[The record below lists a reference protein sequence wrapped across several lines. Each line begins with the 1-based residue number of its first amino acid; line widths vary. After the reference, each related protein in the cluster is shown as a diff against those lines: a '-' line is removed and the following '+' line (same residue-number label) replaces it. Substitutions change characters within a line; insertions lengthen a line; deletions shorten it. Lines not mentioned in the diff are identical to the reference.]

1 MQKKKQHKSKKVM
14 YSMITHP
21 YCVIPNILLALT
33 PLELKYIY
41 FLDFTCLYLVYLDNP
56 YIFTAIT

>member
-41 FLDFTCLYLVYLDNP
+41 FLDFVCLHLIYLVNP
-56 YIFTAIT
+56 YIFIAIT